1 MRGNFA
7 RARGRFNSASH
18 PQATSD
24 PGLKLPLNPES
35 VRFAVIGDNGTGNAP
50 QFEVAR
56 QMEAYYEMV
65 NYSFV
70 IMLGDNIY
78 GRHSP
83 ADFVRKF
90 EQALQTIA

>member
-1 MRGNFA
+1 M
-7 RARGRFNSASH
+7 
-18 PQATSD
+18 
-24 PGLKLPLNPES
+24 
-35 VRFAVIGDNGTGNAP
+35 IGDNGTGNAP

-56 QMEAYYEMV
+56 KMEAYYEMV

-83 ADFVRKF
+83 EDLS
-90 EQALQTIA
+90 ESLNSLTNHCLTPE